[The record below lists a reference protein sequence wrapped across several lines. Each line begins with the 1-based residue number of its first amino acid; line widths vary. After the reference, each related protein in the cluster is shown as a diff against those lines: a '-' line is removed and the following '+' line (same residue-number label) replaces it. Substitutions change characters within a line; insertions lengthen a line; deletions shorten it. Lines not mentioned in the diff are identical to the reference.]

1 MASSIGALKGPR
13 HGGANVKVSL
23 MMENIIDAVGLKATD
38 GQIKD
43 VIEKILHRQFKNH
56 SGLVYG
62 FGHAVYTLSDP
73 RAEIMRHYC
82 GMLAKE
88 KGMEDIF
95 DFYNRFEKIAVKTL
109 SEEKGANMCSNV
121 DYYSGFAYNMLGIP
135 RDLYTPL
142 FVISRIVGW
151 LAHNIEHKLYDNRIV
166 RPAAKYV
173 GDLMDYIPMEDR

>member
-1 MASSIGALKGPR
+1 MALVTPFIPYRIPELKSC
-13 HGGANVKVSL
+13 AITAACWQK
-23 MMENIIDAVGLKATD
+23 
-38 GQIKD
+38 
-43 VIEKILHRQFKNH
+43 
-56 SGLVYG
+56 
-62 FGHAVYTLSDP
+62 
-73 RAEIMRHYC
+73 
-82 GMLAKE
+82 